1 MKRTPLRRKKN
12 AGKSAEPSPAVAAF
26 AEAFVIFALF
36 LAVKTA
42 VPLAAAFFGCLGGE
56 ASLADSFRSAKDS
69 WIVSPVSAV
78 VLVLIISLFRRR
90 GTGSRTLP
98 YGMKVG
104 KASLPTY
111 FGAVLFGCALQ
122 LSVSAATVLAVEES
136 AVPAGITPSAAL
148 RIISAAVFSAPCEEV
163 IFRSGI
169 FKKLRSAA
177 SLPAAV
183 LISSLFFALCH
194 PSLQAAAY
202 SFAAGAVFALML
214 EKYESVFPPIA
225 THASFNL
232 FALALPLIRERGT
245 AIAVLCVCIPA
256 ALFLAAILCVPYP
269 QARQKKSCPMAAGS
283 DKNENE
289 TIGDK

>member
-1 MKRTPLRRKKN
+1 MKRSPLRRRERTKK
-12 AGKSAEPSPAVAAF
+12 STEPSHAVSAF

-56 ASLADSFRSAKDS
+56 VSLADGFRSAKSS

-78 VLVLIISLFRRR
+78 ILVLILSVSGRSGGGPSSPLP
-90 GTGSRTLP
+90 GMTL
-98 YGMKVG
+98 G
-104 KASLPTY
+104 KTSPTTYFASL
-111 FGAVLFGCALQ
+111 LFGCTLQ
-122 LSVSAATVLAVEES
+122 LSVSASTVLAVGES
-136 AVPAGITPSAAL
+136 AASAAIGQSTAL

-169 FKKLRSAA
+169 FKKLRSAS

-183 LISSLFFALCH
+183 LMSSLFFALCH
-194 PSLQAAAY
+194 PSPQAAVY

-214 EKYESVFPPIA
+214 EKYESVLPPIA
-225 THASFNL
+225 AHASFNL

-245 AIAVLCVCIPA
+245 AIAVLCVCLPA

-269 QARQKKSCPMAAGS
+269 QARQKKSCPTAADG